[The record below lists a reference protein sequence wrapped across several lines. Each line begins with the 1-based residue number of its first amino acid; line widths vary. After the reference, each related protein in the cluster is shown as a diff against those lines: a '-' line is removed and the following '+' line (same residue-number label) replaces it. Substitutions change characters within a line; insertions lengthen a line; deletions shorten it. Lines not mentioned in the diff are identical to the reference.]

1 MKVIK
6 NYLYNAAYQLI
17 AIIVPLITAP
27 YVSRVLHAGGIGIN
41 AYTNSVIQYFVLFA
55 QFGVNL
61 YGSKQI
67 ATVRG
72 NKIYLSRNF
81 WEIQIVKLITT
92 VIAIIGTL
100 IFIVLYQKYTFYFS
114 IQLINV
120 IAVVFDIS
128 WFFSG
133 LEQFKI
139 IVIRNTIVRLLSVFL
154 IFSLIKNSNQTGIYI
169 FILAISSLI
178 GNLTLWPYLKG
189 KVTFVNVKEFDFS
202 KHFIPSLSLFIP
214 TIATTI
220 YMQLNKTMLGALS
233 GIKYAGFYYNSD
245 QLIRAVLTLATS
257 LGTVMLPHVAAAY
270 ASGNRKKVSELLI
283 NSFDNLS
290 LVCMPMFLGM
300 AAISIKLGP
309 YFYGKGFSS
318 VGKVMLLESPIIIF
332 IAWNNT
338 TGNQYLIPTGMN
350 SIFTKSVVYGAIFN
364 IIANIPMIYFFN
376 VYGAMLVTD
385 ASEAFV
391 AIYQL
396 VSIRNE
402 ISLRRLF
409 VNIPKY
415 FVASIIMFVP
425 VFTLNNCLPA
435 TISCFALEII
445 IGLSI
450 YIIIICLLKPTSL
463 NNFINLVNSK
473 GDKK

>member
-6 NYLYNAAYQLI
+6 NYLYNATYQLI

-41 AYTNSVIQYFVLFA
+41 AYTNSVIQYFILFA
-55 QFGVNL
+55 QFGVSL

-67 ATVRG
+67 ATVRN
-72 NKIYLSRNF
+72 NKTFLSRNF
-81 WEIQIVKLITT
+81 WEIQIFKLITT
-92 VIAIIGTL
+92 TIATIGTI
-100 IFIVLYQKYTFYFS
+100 IFIFLYRKYTLYFF

-120 IAVVFDIS
+120 IAVLFDIS

-133 LEQFKI
+133 LEQFKT
-139 IVIRNTIVRLLSVFL
+139 IVVRNTIVRLLSVFL
-154 IFSLIKNSNQTGIYI
+154 VFSLIKNSKQTGIYI

-178 GNLTLWPYLKG
+178 GNLTLWPYLRG
-189 KVTFVNVKEFDFS
+189 KITFVKFKNLNFT

-220 YMQLNKTMLGALS
+220 YMQLNKTMLGAFS
-233 GIKYAGFYYNSD
+233 GIKYAGYYYNSD
-245 QLIRAVLTLATS
+245 QLIRAVLSLATS

-270 ASGNRKKVSELLI
+270 ANGDQGKVNRLLI
-283 NSFDNLS
+283 NSFDSLS

-300 AAISIKLGP
+300 AAISTKLGP
-309 YFYGKGFSS
+309 YFYGDGFSI
-318 VGKVMLLESPIIIF
+318 VGKVMLMESPIIIF

-338 TGNQYLIPTGMN
+338 IGNQFLIPTGMN
-350 SIFTKSVVYGAIFN
+350 SIFTKSVVYGAVFN

-376 VYGAMLVTD
+376 IYGAMLVTD

-396 VSIRNE
+396 ISIRN
-402 ISLRRLF
+402 IVPLKKLF

-415 FVASIIMFVP
+415 FMASIIMFIP
-425 VFTLNNCLPA
+425 VFTLNNYLPA
-435 TISCFALEII
+435 TIIFLIFEII
-445 IGLSI
+445 VGLGI
-450 YIIIICLLKPTSL
+450 YIITICVLRPSSVNILIDL
-463 NNFINLVNSK
+463 INRK
-473 GDKK
+473 DDKK